1 MNSTAIKDHARDD
14 RRMAAAN
21 EAPHPEY
28 WVDPA
33 AEELRIEQ
41 MVADALDD
49 PSDIGIYLE
58 SIATRPLMRD
68 AIWHIC
74 HALAEEE
81 AGEMTTHNVKHLC
94 TYYCRRMRDELTD
107 YVRSEKQAGR

>member
-1 MNSTAIKDHARDD
+1 MNNTATRNQDRDD

-21 EAPHPEY
+21 EAPHSDY
-28 WVDPA
+28 WIDPI
-33 AEELRIEQ
+33 AEERRIEQ

-58 SIATRPLMRD
+58 SVATKPLMRD
-68 AIWHIC
+68 AIWNIC

-81 AGEMTTHNVKHLC
+81 AGEMTTQNVKHLC

-107 YVRSEKQAGR
+107 HIRSDKQAGR